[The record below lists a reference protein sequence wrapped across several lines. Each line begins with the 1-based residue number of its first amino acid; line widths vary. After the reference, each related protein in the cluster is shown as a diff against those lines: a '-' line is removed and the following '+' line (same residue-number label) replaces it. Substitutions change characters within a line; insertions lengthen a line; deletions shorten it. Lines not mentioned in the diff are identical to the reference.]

1 MAQQGSVV
9 QGTLAGG
16 YSSMMSDPSTK
27 QAVGLGI
34 TSLVNDLL
42 RSRGLEFKK
51 ATILAISDYIALKW
65 LVGFFQSTIQQATGE
80 QTFSGLLSEG
90 IAVSLT
96 LMLAKK
102 ANLTSMGAAQGLLN
116 SPDLGSGAVAS
127 YAEDVIETAI
137 LLGERGVLQYI
148 ANKSGLMS
156 S

>member
-1 MAQQGSVV
+1 MAQV
-9 QGTLAGG
+9 QGTLAGS
-16 YSSMMSDPSTK
+16 YTSMMADPSTK
-27 QAVGLGI
+27 QAIGLGL

-51 ATILAISDYIALKW
+51 ATVLAIADYVSLKW
-65 LVGFFQSTIQQATGE
+65 MVGFFQSTLQQATGE

-90 IAVSLT
+90 ISVSLA

-102 ANLTSMGAAQGLLN
+102 VNLTSMGAAQGLIN
-116 SPDLGSGAVAS
+116 SPDLGSGQVAS

-148 ANKSGLMS
+148 ATKSGLMS
-156 S
+156 A